1 MIVYLEDG
9 YIKKIQNNIDIL
21 KNNEN
26 KLAILAQNIAEASKI
41 SNIIGSNNK
50 LLNENTLKEYVN
62 EHKILLESSDKLA
75 INLNK
80 AFLKIIELVDKL

>member
-1 MIVYLEDG
+1 M
-9 YIKKIQNNIDIL
+9 
-21 KNNEN
+21 
-26 KLAILAQNIAEASKI
+26 AQNIAEASKI

>member
-1 MIVYLEDG
+1 MKNSAFYPIGKILTEIITKLNNNKIFLEDG

-41 SNIIGSNNK
+41 SNIIGSNN
-50 LLNENTLKEYVN
+50 NSE
-62 EHKILLESSDKLA
+62 IS
-75 INLNK
+75 
-80 AFLKIIELVDKL
+80 